1 MRTKR
6 ILKNAFK
13 NLWKFKLRSFLMMIG
28 IVIGI
33 IALTVIVSAGFGA
46 KGLVTER
53 VKKFGLESLM
63 VTAGGGVQM
72 SQMGSSGQ
80 LTATLKLED
89 AEFLKHEIPSI
100 KEIAPF
106 ARKGNADVK
115 YFEKATTA
123 LLAGVTPSWAS
134 VWNWDVT
141 EGEFITDED
150 IASLNRVCLLGPTV
164 QKELFGEKDPI
175 GEQINIGNIQF
186 EVKGILQSKGTSPGG
201 GDMDN
206 RIMIP
211 LSTFMRRVANV
222 DYLAAIKIL
231 LHDPKEMNTTV
242 ENINSILRERHNI
255 STGVPDDFTITTPTE
270 VTKMAEKISGTF
282 NLFLALLAGISL
294 ITGGVVVAN
303 IMSISV
309 NERKKEIGLR
319 KAVGANSKDIMRQF
333 LFEALAVTFTGG
345 VIGIILGGLGAKLL
359 GVIMQMPISVSWES
373 ILVGVVSS
381 SIIGI
386 IAGIQPAKRAAKL
399 QPIEALK

>member
-6 ILKNAFK
+6 ILRNALK
-13 NLWKFKLRSFLMMIG
+13 SLWKYKLRSFLMMIG

-33 IALTVIVSAGFGA
+33 IALTMIVSVGFGA
-46 KGLVTER
+46 KGLVMER

-80 LTATLKLED
+80 LTATLKLDD
-89 AEFLKHEIPSI
+89 AEFLKHEIPAI
-100 KEIAPF
+100 KDIAPF
-106 ARKGNADVK
+106 SRKGNSEIK

-123 LLAGVTPSWAS
+123 TLFGVTPSWAF
-134 VWNWDVT
+134 VWDWDVT
-141 EGEFITDED
+141 EGDFISDED
-150 IASLNRVCLLGPTV
+150 ISSLNRVCLLGPTV

-231 LHDPKEMNTTV
+231 LHDPKEMKTTV
-242 ENINSILRERHNI
+242 ENINSILRERHNL
-255 STGVPDDFTITTPTE
+255 STGVPDDFTVTTPTE
-270 VTKMAEKISGTF
+270 VTKMAENISGTF

-333 LFEALAVTFTGG
+333 LFEALAVTLTGG
-345 VIGIILGGLGAKLL
+345 IIGIILGGVGAKLL
-359 GVIMQMPISVSWES
+359 SVIMQMPISVSWES
-373 ILVGVVSS
+373 ILIGVISS